1 MEKLVAYKMT
11 IFEAENM
18 LQNAV
23 DNSSLKLVHHI
34 GDMDFPCFFYA
45 ESDSQCLDGAEIDER
60 FAQILGVRLVEH
72 YASEDGGLIAL
83 VTKE

>member
-45 ESDSQCLDGAEIDER
+45 GSDSQCLDGSEIDER
-60 FAQILGVRLVEH
+60 LAQILGVRSVEH

-83 VTKE
+83 VTKK

>member
-11 IFEAENM
+11 IFEAEEM

-23 DNSSLKLVHHI
+23 DNSSLKLVHHV

-45 ESDSQCLDGAEIDER
+45 KSDSQCLDGAEIDER
-60 FAQILGVRLVEH
+60 LAQILRVKSVEH

-83 VTKE
+83 IAEE